1 MLEEG
6 QVDDEKSRTIGPS
19 TAQSAFA
26 RQAQAYSK
34 SPLQTDPLRLSRLV
48 DFVGPRPGER
58 ALDVACGPG
67 IVTGA
72 LERAGLLAAGIDL
85 TREMIREAVQR
96 GGCYVQG
103 NVERLPFAGS
113 AFDLAVCRNA
123 CHHFTDPRAVL
134 REIARV
140 LRPGGRAIVED
151 MCAPDEP
158 QARDYYETIERLRDV
173 SHVRTLTLGEFAD
186 LAAGAGLIGFES
198 APLAFVIDFE
208 EWIDRAFPAREK
220 RDRARLMME
229 AAVGNERCGLRVF
242 REDGLL
248 KFERRS
254 LIWRAMR
261 PA

>member
-1 MLEEG
+1 M
-6 QVDDEKSRTIGPS
+6 DDGRSRKIGPS
-19 TAQSAFA
+19 TAQGAFA
-26 RQAQAYSK
+26 RQAQAYSR

-48 DFVGPRPGER
+48 DFVGPRSGER

-72 LERAGLLAAGIDL
+72 LERAGLLVAGIDL
-85 TREMIREAVQR
+85 TREMIREAVPR
-96 GGCYVQG
+96 GGRYVQG

-113 AFDLAVCRNA
+113 SFDVAVCRNA
-123 CHHFTDPRAVL
+123 CHHFSEPQTVL

-151 MCAPDEP
+151 MCAPEEP
-158 QARDYYETIERLRDV
+158 QARDYQETIEKLRDV
-173 SHVRTLTLGEFAD
+173 SHVKTLTLGEFAD

-198 APLAFVIDFE
+198 APQAFVIDFD

-220 RDRARLMME
+220 RDRARQLME